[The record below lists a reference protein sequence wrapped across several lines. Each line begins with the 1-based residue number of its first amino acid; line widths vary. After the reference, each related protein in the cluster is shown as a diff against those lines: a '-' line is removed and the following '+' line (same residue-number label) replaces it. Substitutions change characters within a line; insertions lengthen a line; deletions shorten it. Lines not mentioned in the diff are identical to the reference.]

1 MKTSHK
7 HLSVLPYPNSL
18 FLSVISLVVLI
29 NLVLPVS
36 LRASQHLSHKSF
48 SPPVFDHKEDAK
60 GVVNKLVAGDFEGIR
75 KNFNAQLK
83 AALSADKMKDG
94 WIAIG
99 NQLGKYKSQGQ
110 PHSGPGPGGYDIVI
124 IRCQMDKGE
133 LDVEVDYDPDGLIG
147 GLWLRPLT

>member
-7 HLSVLPYPNSL
+7 HLRVLRYPNIL
-18 FLSVISLVVLI
+18 FLSMISLVVLV
-29 NLVLPVS
+29 NLALPVS
-36 LRASQHLSHKSF
+36 LRASQQLLHRSF

-60 GVVNKLVAGDFEGIR
+60 GVVNKLVAEDFEGIR

-83 AALSADKMKDG
+83 AALSAEKMKDG
-94 WIAIG
+94 WTAIG

-133 LDVEVDYDPDGLIG
+133 LDIEVDYDSDGLIG